1 MRQRRSVQRPAI
13 LCSAFTIALSGVA
26 ATVGAQVASAETITC
41 RANAG
46 VFYTKPDTVLELDRH
61 NEPETGANSWV
72 GRATIG
78 NTWAGKTL
86 AGPDGRMY
94 LITDNGDVTRQ
105 RRLATGWENGG
116 AGQVI
121 ATGWYGVTLAA
132 YRNRITVDAAGDF
145 YWSHDG
151 ILAWMH
157 YDEATKVWTD
167 RLIDTGWTTA
177 RYDLIVG
184 AGAGVF
190 YARTPAGALHRF
202 QYDAASQRWIEYG
215 TVVSTNGWQNN
226 AQVAA
231 AGGDVIY
238 AIDKNNGQVKWHR
251 YLGGGTW
258 APGPKVIGTV
268 GADWQI
274 AVTTDECKLVN
285 TNQPVRPT
293 VPARPNAA
301 TNVIEGAAGRFQ
313 YFYTDDFGRL
323 IHGRQRTDD
332 TAIVEFTTVP
342 GYQQYVGT
350 PSAVRVA
357 DDTLR
362 VAALG
367 KDSETRTSTQ
377 APNTTTWTS
386 AAGAGGWMP
395 GPAVSAQRNGVLSL
409 FATDAGGKLWV
420 RDQDP
425 ASKQLLPWRVLQSS
439 GLSSD
444 VTAVAHTDGIDLLVR
459 TTSGAYTKSSYVNGV
474 LGPWIAVPGTG
485 WTNPTA
491 AVANPDNNLQA
502 FAIQPDGSVV
512 TQREMADGFTGTWKV
527 LSGVVANGAPAVAM
541 DSGGIVHVAVRANDG
556 FVYQTEQQA
565 PGSGAYRAWERLA
578 DSRTGAS
585 YQTATDPSMVT
596 RAAGGVIATF
606 RDLDGISYIYES
618 TTPATTARS
627 AETPRSVFT
636 GGPAPKPNI

>member
-1 MRQRRSVQRPAI
+1 M
-13 LCSAFTIALSGVA
+13 A

-61 NEPETGANSWV
+61 NEPETGANSWT

-78 NTWAGKTL
+78 NTWFGKTL

-94 LITDNGDVTRQ
+94 LIADNGDVTRQ

-121 ATGWYGVTLAA
+121 ATGWYGVTLASQ
-132 YRNRITVDAAGDF
+132 RNRITVDSNGDF
-145 YWSHDG
+145 FWSHDG
-151 ILAWMH
+151 ILAWLH

-215 TVVSTNGWQNN
+215 TVVSTNGWQYNS
-226 AQVAA
+226 QVAA
-231 AGGDVIY
+231 AGGDIIY

-251 YLGGGTW
+251 YLGGGAWT
-258 APGPKVIGTV
+258 PGPKIIGTV
-268 GADWQI
+268 GADWQL
-274 AVTTDECKLVN
+274 AVTTDDCKLN
-285 TNQPVRPT
+285 NNNQPTRPT
-293 VPARPNAA
+293 VPTRPNAA
-301 TNVIEGAAGRFQ
+301 TNIIEGAAGRVQ

-323 IHGRQRTDD
+323 IHGRQRTED
-332 TAIVEFTTVP
+332 TGIVEYTTVP

-350 PSAVRVA
+350 PSAARAA

-367 KDSETRTSTQ
+367 KDSDTRTSIQ
-377 APNTTTWTS
+377 APNSTSWAS
-386 AAGAGGWMP
+386 AAGAGGWTP
-395 GPAVSAQRNGVLSL
+395 GPAVSAQRKGIISL

-425 ASKQLLPWRVLQSS
+425 GSKQFLPWRVLQAS

-444 VTAVAHTDGIDLLVR
+444 VTAVAHADGIDLLVR
-459 TTSGAYTKSSYVNGV
+459 TTLGAYTKSSYVDGV
-474 LGPWIAVPGTG
+474 LGPWITVPGTG
-485 WTNPTA
+485 WTNPAA

-502 FAIQPDGSVV
+502 FAVQPDGSVV
-512 TQREMADGFTGTWKV
+512 TQRETADGFTGTWKV
-527 LSGVVANGAPAVAM
+527 LPGVVASGTPAVAM
-541 DSGGIVHVAVRANDG
+541 DAGGIVHVAVRANDG
-556 FVYQTEQQA
+556 YVYQTEQQA
-565 PGSGAYRAWERLA
+565 PASGAYRTWERLA

-585 YQTATDPSMVT
+585 YQTATDPSMVS
-596 RAAGGVIATF
+596 RAAGGVVATF
-606 RDLDGISYIYES
+606 RDLDGISYIYAS
-618 TTPATTARS
+618 APPAAAARS
-627 AETPRSVFT
+627 LGTPRSVFT
-636 GGPAPKPNI
+636 GGPVPKPNI

>member
-1 MRQRRSVQRPAI
+1 MRQKRSVRRSAI
-13 LCSAFTIALSGVA
+13 LCSAFTLALTGVA
-26 ATVGAQVASAETITC
+26 ATAGTQIAAAETITC
-41 RANAG
+41 RANVG
-46 VFYTKPDTVLELDRH
+46 VFFTKPDTVLQLDRH

-72 GRATIG
+72 GNTTIG
-78 NTWAGKTL
+78 NTWNGKVL
-86 AGPDGRMY
+86 AGPDGRVY
-94 LITDNGDVTRQ
+94 LIEDNGNVGRQ

-116 AGQVI
+116 VGQVI
-121 ATGWYGVTLAA
+121 ANGWYGVTQPEN
-132 YRNRITVDAAGDF
+132 RNRVTVDSLGDF
-145 YWSHDG
+145 YWAHDN
-151 ILAWMH
+151 ILAWVH

-167 RLIDTGWTTA
+167 RLLDTGWTTA

-215 TVVSTNGWQNN
+215 TVVSTAGWQLNS
-226 AQVAA
+226 QVAA
-231 AGGDVIY
+231 AGGDIIY
-238 AIDKNNGQVKWHR
+238 AIDKNNGQIKWHR
-251 YLGGGTW
+251 YLGGGNW
-258 APGPKVIGTV
+258 VPGPKILGTV
-268 GADWQI
+268 GADWQL
-274 AVTTDECKLVN
+274 AVTTDDCKLIDN
-285 TNQPVRPT
+285 KQPSRPT

-301 TNVIEGAAGRFQ
+301 TNVIEGASGRFQ

-332 TAIVEFTTVP
+332 TEIVEFATVP

-350 PSAVRVA
+350 PSAVRGG

-367 KDSETRTSTQ
+367 KDSETRTSAQ
-377 APNTTTWTS
+377 APNTTAWPS

-409 FATDAGGKLWV
+409 FATDAEGKLWG

-425 ASKQLLPWRVLQSS
+425 VSKQLLPWRVLPSS

-444 VTAVAHTDGIDLLVR
+444 ITAVAHTDGIDLLVR
-459 TTSGAYTKSSYVNGV
+459 TASGAYTKSSYVNGV
-474 LGPWIAVPGTG
+474 LGPWITVPGTG
-485 WTNPTA
+485 WTNAAA

-502 FAIQPDGSVV
+502 FAIQSDGSVV
-512 TQREMADGFTGTWKV
+512 TQRETADGFTGTWKV
-527 LSGVVANGAPAVAM
+527 LSGVVANGTPAVAM

-565 PGSGAYRAWERLA
+565 PGSGAYRAWARLA

-585 YQTATDPSMVT
+585 YQTATDPAMVT
-596 RAAGGVIATF
+596 RGAGGVIATF
-606 RDLDGISYIYES
+606 RDLDGISYIYRS
-618 TTPATTARS
+618 TTPGAVARS